1 MKTKD
6 KARTTALQRPET
18 RFFDEM
24 DRAFDALTHQGWLQ
38 PFRGLWPD
46 WAPLAEGQDVQ
57 MPRIDLIDRKTEVLV
72 RAEVPGIGKDDLT
85 VELTGEL
92 LTIAGERKHEEKT
105 EEGNVYRAEISRGS
119 FLRTIRLPCEV
130 NPDKVDAVFENGV
143 LEVHLPKLE
152 PAAKQRI
159 DVK

>member
-24 DRAFDALTHQGWLQ
+24 DRAFDALTHHGWLR
-38 PFRGLWPD
+38 PFRGLWPE
-46 WAPLAEGQDVQ
+46 WAPFAEDQDVQ
-57 MPRIDLIDRKTEVLV
+57 VPRIDLIDRESEVLV
-72 RAEVPGIGKDDLT
+72 RAEVPGIGKDDLK

-105 EEGNVYRAEISRGS
+105 EEGNIYRAEIARGR

-130 NPDKVDAVFENGV
+130 DAEKVDAVFDNGV

-159 DVK
+159 EVK

>member
-6 KARTTALQRPET
+6 KARTTALKRPET

-24 DRAFDALTHQGWLQ
+24 DRAFDALTHHGWLQ
-38 PFRGLWPD
+38 PFRGQWPD
-46 WAPLAEGQDVQ
+46 WAPFVEGGDVQ
-57 MPRIDLIDRKTEVLV
+57 LPRIDLIDRETEVLV
-72 RAEVPGIGKDDLT
+72 RAEVPGIGKDDLK
-85 VELTGEL
+85 VELTGDL

-105 EEGNVYRAEISRGS
+105 EKGNVYRAEIARGS

-130 NPDKVDAVFENGV
+130 DADKVDAMFENGV

-152 PAAKQRI
+152 PAGKQRI
-159 DVK
+159 EVK